1 MELAES
7 TSIKPAMR
15 IELLS
20 HGFVVTQFND
30 RGKFVL
36 LEFARGMAQYGLV
49 KVGRNQFERKILRI
63 FGAATK
69 SRSEFRFH
77 RNQFEDF
84 LRHIA
89 GFGISRKD
97 IDLVVRPMFEAES
110 VEHPLKDTRTPRP
123 EQEML
128 INYLTTPCPDGYA
141 PSKVLTLQPGKGKT
155 FTDLLATHK
164 TGQRTVLVI
173 KGMYV
178 DKWIFD
184 IVGDGNGN
192 GGAFHYNKGDLMVV
206 RGTKDMTNLMHL
218 AKAGELKAKFII
230 ITSKTWY
237 SYMKTY
243 EAFDGDI
250 DLLYP
255 VPPDRFYE
263 VLKAGQRHIDEVHQD
278 FHCNFRQD
286 LYTHISQTNSLS
298 GTLDSDDPT
307 TNRLYE
313 ICWPLATRPPDVDY
327 HRYIDMQ
334 ALWYSINE
342 PRRVRTVGGT
352 GQYSHVAFE
361 QSIMRNK
368 TMLNNYFDMLTAV
381 VRKEFVDVF
390 EKGQSMLVYF
400 AMKEM
405 CTLFRAHLK
414 KKFPTLEVNRYVDE
428 DDYDECFMKGDVVCT
443 TYQSAG
449 TAVDRP
455 NLRNTFMTIALS
467 TKQGNEQ
474 LLSRARP
481 LKDWPNVTPKF
492 IFLAARE
499 IPKHVDYTQAKFEKL
514 KDKVL
519 SQREYQTSFRV

>member
-1 MELAES
+1 MVHTDS
-7 TSIKPAMR
+7 VSRPAMR
-15 IELLS
+15 VELLS
-20 HGFVVTQFND
+20 HGFKVTGFDD
-30 RGKFVL
+30 RGKVAL
-36 LEFARGMAQYGLV
+36 LDFARSMAQYGLV
-49 KVGRNQFERKILRI
+49 KVGRNQFERKMLRV
-63 FGAATK
+63 FAAATQ

-77 RNQFEDF
+77 RNQFDDF
-84 LRHIA
+84 LRHLA
-89 GFGISRKD
+89 SYGISRKD
-97 IDLVVRPMFEAES
+97 LDITVRPQFEPEK
-110 VEHPLKDTRTPRP
+110 VEHPLKDTREPRP
-123 EQEML
+123 EQVML
-128 INYLTTPCPDGYA
+128 IDYLSAPCDPNFA

-155 FTDLLATHK
+155 FTDLMAIHK
-164 TGQRTVLVI
+164 ANQRVVLVI

-184 IVGDGNGN
+184 VAGDGKGN
-192 GGAFHYNKGDLMVV
+192 GGAFHYEKGDLMVV
-206 RGTKDMTNLMHL
+206 RGSKDMVALQHL
-218 AKAGELKAKFII
+218 ALAGELKAKFII

-250 DLLYP
+250 ASIYP
-255 VPPDRFYE
+255 IPPDRFYE

-286 LYTHISQTNSLS
+286 LYTHVGQTNSLS
-298 GTLDSDDPT
+298 GTLDSDDPV
-307 TNRLYE
+307 TNRFYE
-313 ICWPLATRPPDVDY
+313 ICWPMPVRPPDVEY
-327 HRYIDMQ
+327 HRYIDMV
-334 ALWYSINE
+334 ALWYSVNE
-342 PRRVRTVGGT
+342 PRRIRTVGGT

-368 TMLNNYFDMLTAV
+368 TMLKNYFDMLTAV

-414 KKFPTLEVNRYVDE
+414 QVFPQLEVNRYVDE
-428 DDYDECFMKGDVVCT
+428 DDYEECFMKGDVVCT

-481 LKDWPNVTPKF
+481 LKDWPDVTPKF

-499 IPKHVDYTQAKFEKL
+499 IPKHVDYTHAKFEKL
-514 KDKVL
+514 KGKVL
-519 SQREYQTSFRV
+519 HQREYQTSFRI